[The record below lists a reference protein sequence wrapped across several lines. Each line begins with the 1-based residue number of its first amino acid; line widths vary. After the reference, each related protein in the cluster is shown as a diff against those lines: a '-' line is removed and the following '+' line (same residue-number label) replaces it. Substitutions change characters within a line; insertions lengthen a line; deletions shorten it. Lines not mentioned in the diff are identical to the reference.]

1 LLAVKALTIPATI
14 CNHLEPSGTIW
25 NHLEL
30 SGTIWNHLELSGTK
44 GKTLLINEPTSS
56 FRSDTNYLREE
67 ILSFADFQLNARYL
81 YTYTIL
87 QAGLPLL
94 QFPFFD
100 FPEA

>member
-1 LLAVKALTIPATI
+1 LFQIVGSQSIDNPATI
-14 CNHLEPSGTIW
+14 CPIRIWIPLEIWNIWNYLEP
-25 NHLEL
+25 
-30 SGTIWNHLELSGTK
+30 SGTK